1 MSTADD
7 AYKPPTSDD
16 DPVGLN
22 ISFSV
27 PELIELDEGFNK
39 YGVREHDDGSID
51 VIFAA
56 MEPGERK
63 GIEVTAEFLQKV
75 ASHSYSD
82 RIPLQYDHSHSQ
94 RANVGWIEPENV
106 KFRDEFLKVKAHIPN
121 TGSQIRTDTIA
132 DFTHDPPAISDG
144 SVGFDWQSIT
154 IEQPNDRDETPKFT
168 DARLQEFSLTPFPAG
183 YDNGGLSP
191 AFSSAI
197 SDFMTP
203 TEAEPGESCLV
214 SRPYRIE

>member
-1 MSTADD
+1 MSTAQD
-7 AYKPPTSDD
+7 APQD
-16 DPVGLN
+16 G
-22 ISFSV
+22 
-27 PELIELDEGFNK
+27 DEGYGWNIQFSAPSVIVSEEDDFNE

-63 GIEVTAEFLQKV
+63 GIRVTDSFLRRV
-75 ASHSYSD
+75 ASHQYGD
-82 RIPLQYDHSHSQ
+82 RLPLQYDHSHSQ
-94 RANVGWIEPENV
+94 RANVGWIEPENI
-106 KFRDEFLKVKAHIPN
+106 KFSDGFLRVMAHIPN

-144 SVGFDWQSIT
+144 SVGFDFRSIKV
-154 IEQPNDRDETPKFT
+154 ERSNDPDDKPEFK

-191 AFSSAI
+191 QFSRSVD
-197 SDFMTP
+197 DFMTP
-203 TEAEPGESCLV
+203 DESNWGESCLLT
-214 SRPYRIE
+214 RPYRID